1 MADSKEDVFDIGE
14 FLARQASEGNVES
27 HGEFTVSQEKAAQ
40 KLGRLAFPFDYA
52 WVLKIVQAA
61 VAWKATGI
69 QVRQYRAF
77 TVFAFLPED
86 LHQFPTEE
94 RLVSTLLSGRVFAQE
109 PLPLFCHGL
118 RGLVEQAGLSF
129 RLILNTGQRVVRP
142 IHAGRHVSALA
153 EEERLVRLAPAPGVR
168 LLVAHLSF
176 NQFFMSRYVPRPLLL
191 GRPDLRIVEALD
203 RYCFLCPIPLVVDGR
218 RVDRLLTHPQW
229 GFRKERRPIAL
240 TPLKCPALPPLRVP
254 EEFEEKLIAVQ
265 THPLRAQR
273 SYGGNR
279 EGNVW
284 LYLEGVDPPRASENA
299 ALTKLERSRQPRL
312 HSLFFV
318 SHGVVVERYTTS
330 ATTRH
335 VAMILIAGADGW
347 DTDLSGLSLIRSEA
361 LDEAI
366 KSAVSLAGRRL
377 LELMVSP
384 DVFINDEPDEQSPKD
399 SVNYQLASE
408 SHRLAEE
415 LVGKRF
421 PSLKTGLA
429 AVLFAKR
436 WIASS
441 ESDPAPLD
449 DSLAFAWL
457 RHTTQDFEELE
468 TIETARFEASAW
480 LTDR

>member
-1 MADSKEDVFDIGE
+1 MAGPKEDVFDIGE
-14 FLARQASEGNVES
+14 FLARQASKGDIES

-61 VAWKATGI
+61 VAWKATRI
-69 QVRQYRAF
+69 EVRQYRAF

-86 LHQFPTEE
+86 FHQFPTEE
-94 RLVSTLLSGRVFAQE
+94 RLVSTLLSGRVFDQE

-176 NQFFMSRYVPRPLLL
+176 NQFFMSRYVPRPLLI

-203 RYCFLCPIPLVVDGR
+203 RYCFLCPIPLIVDGR

-229 GFRKERRPIAL
+229 GFRKDRRPIAL
-240 TPLKCPALPPLRVP
+240 IPLKCPALPPLRAP

-284 LYLEGVDPPRASENA
+284 LYLEGSDPPRRTPKT
-299 ALTKLERSRQPRL
+299 ALDRIDHSQSRL
-312 HSLFFV
+312 HSLLFV

-330 ATTRH
+330 VATRH
-335 VAMILIAGADGW
+335 VAMMIIAGADGW

-361 LDEAI
+361 LDEAS
-366 KSAVSLAGRRL
+366 KSATHLAGQCL
-377 LELMVSP
+377 LELAAVA
-384 DVFINDEPDEQSPKD
+384 DVFINDEPDGQSPKD
-399 SVNYQLASE
+399 SVDYQLASE

-415 LVGKRF
+415 VVGKRF

-436 WIASS
+436 WFTSS
-441 ESDPAPLD
+441 GSDPAPLED
-449 DSLAFAWL
+449 MLAFGWL
-457 RHTTQDFEELE
+457 AFTTQDFEELE

-480 LTDR
+480 LTER